1 VVKRG
6 VSWPTAAV
14 LCAVVALVGLALY
27 LDRSQVG
34 AVVSLLGT
42 VATAALP
49 ALVRQGGE
57 P

>member
-1 VVKRG
+1 MVKRG

-34 AVVSLLGT
+34 AVVALLGT